1 MHNIVSYIKKED
13 LLICQ
18 FDGRLDSVVSE
29 IIEDDLLNHVLDAS
43 CATVFDFKNVD
54 YVSSAFLRICVK
66 AARITP
72 SMKVDIINASPEIK
86 EVYEM
91 TGLERIF
98 EFK

>member
-13 LLICQ
+13 CLICQ

-29 IIEDDLLNHVLDAS
+29 IIEDDLLNHVLEAS
-43 CATVFDFKNVD
+43 CRTIFDFKNVD
-54 YVSSAFLRICVK
+54 YVSSAFLRICVQT
-66 AARITP
+66 ARITP
-72 SMKVDIINASPEIK
+72 TMKVEIINSSPEIK